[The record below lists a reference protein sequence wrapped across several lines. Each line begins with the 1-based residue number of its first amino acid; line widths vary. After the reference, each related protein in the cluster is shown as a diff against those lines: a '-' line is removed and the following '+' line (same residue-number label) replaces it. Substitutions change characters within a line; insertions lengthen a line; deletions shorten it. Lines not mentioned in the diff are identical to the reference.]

1 MSTVGDRGRSG
12 DGRTGPDDG
21 PSAPPTREGT
31 AHEGTAH
38 EDSRHESTTYEDSI
52 HKSAAHEGTAPE
64 ALDDAF
70 DNDTLP
76 APPGATGTLLRS
88 LLAPRRA
95 RVTLA
100 AVLLLVQQAVIQAG
114 PLLVAYAIDRAVPA
128 FRADDHGPL
137 IAVGVAYLVCAAAAG
152 AFQYAFIVASA
163 RVNQEVLL
171 ELRGRIFR
179 HAQALSV
186 DFHERYTSGRLIS
199 RATTDVES
207 LRELLNEGLQELL
220 TVVLSFGA
228 ALGLASLLF
237 EHVLGVE
244 SADSAFPLFAFI
256 FLVALGID
264 YNIFLSTRIR
274 EEAARQGTRPGVLT
288 GLSATGA
295 VITSAGLVLA
305 GTFAALATI
314 PMVAFVEIG
323 FAVALGVL
331 LDTFIVRSVLVTS
344 LFLDVGPKVWWPHA
358 LAREDARR

>member
-163 RVNQEVLL
+163 RVNQDVLL
-171 ELRGRIFR
+171 DLRQRVFR
-179 HAQALSV
+179 HAQALSLS
-186 DFHERYTSGRLIS
+186 FHEKYTSGKVIS
-199 RATTDVES
+199 RMTSDIDS
-207 LRELLNEGLQELL
+207 LHDLLEDGLDGLL
-220 TVVLSFGA
+220 TAVLSVVGY
-228 ALGLASLLF
+228 L
-237 EHVLGVE
+237 V
-244 SADSAFPLFAFI
+244 
-256 FLVALGID
+256 VALV
-264 YNIFLSTRIR
+264 LWMSPVPARV
-274 EEAARQGTRPGVLT
+274 AA
-288 GLSATGA
+288 
-295 VITSAGLVLA
+295 
-305 GTFAALATI
+305 FA
-314 PMVAFVEIG
+314 
-323 FAVALGVL
+323 
-331 LDTFIVRSVLVTS
+331 R
-344 LFLDVGPKVWWPHA
+344 
-358 LAREDARR
+358 